1 MTCYSIS
8 QPYNAYFHNK
18 GEPYFLDL
26 KSVLVPDKSDNKPHL
41 DKDCITVQKLCLTG
55 DHHIPNI
62 PNFHTFFKHHH
73 SPFHGDHHPYLK
85 HYHNPCYNS
94 HHDAAW
100 YHAHD
105 SGNTVVL
112 NIPPYWGWGWGTGTK
127 WAGATEVARAEGM
140 PIGHS
145 EPIAAADP
153 VTEII

>member
-8 QPYNAYFHNK
+8 QPYNAYSHNK
-18 GEPYFLDL
+18 GEPYFSDL
-26 KSVLVPDKSDNKPHL
+26 RSVLVPDKSDNKSCL
-41 DKDCITVQKLCLTG
+41 DKDCTTVHKFCLIG
-55 DHHIPNI
+55 DHHT

-73 SPFHGDHHPYLK
+73 IPFQGDHNPYLK
-85 HYHNPCYNS
+85 YYHNPCHNSPCHNS

-112 NIPPYWGWGWGTGTK
+112 NVPPYWGWGGAGVVGVTG
-127 WAGATEVARAEGM
+127 AEGV

-145 EPIAAADP
+145 EPIAVADSAA
-153 VTEII
+153 EII